1 MADAFATKVAVTSS
15 VIVAISEVYVV
26 VDTLY
31 LIVSPT
37 FSSDKNLEL
46 APIKDLVPFAVV
58 ILPDSCGLSNSRVS
72 PSS

>member
-1 MADAFATKVAVTSS
+1 M
-15 VIVAISEVYVV
+15 